1 MTIKRLQACYF
12 QAAFCFLYLSE
23 RRDQQDLLYTVWVVL
38 VPMPV
43 CFLMRRHLVHFRCLK
58 TNFHCKWWT
67 SLVEWDFFLKII
79 QGSLTRLFSDSDRR
93 SVCQDTA
100 SITRF
105 TGPLAGNRLVFFLFL
120 HIISCPGQTDVK
132 KKTPSSW
139 VLKHA
144 RPPLHHRRP
153 RFDLEKT
160 SDSVRRRD
168 PAQELHE
175 GK

>member
-79 QGSLTRLFSDSDRR
+79 QGSLTRLFLTGVPCVRIRR
-93 SVCQDTA
+93 QSHVSQGRWLE
-100 SITRF
+100 I
-105 TGPLAGNRLVFFLFL
+105 GLFFSSFCTLF
-120 HIISCPGQTDVK
+120 HVRVKQTWK

-168 PAQELHE
+168 PAQDRHE